1 MVSQRQKYILKSPYK
16 NQLIQ
21 VVEDIIDNNLDTY
34 HQVALQGYD
43 RMYRIRVWDLR
54 IVYQQTNQGNRIK
67 YIWPRGDIYK
77 ML

>member
-43 RMYRIRVWDLR
+43 RMYRIRV
-54 IVYQQTNQGNRIK
+54 
-67 YIWPRGDIYK
+67 
-77 ML
+77 